1 VNYGAAFAATLRL
14 DPRKQ
19 EAMSVPLAIAKPPVR
34 ALMALDQGS
43 GSPAR
48 PVVEQGDRVRRG
60 TVLAVP
66 AGPGSTVLHA
76 PISGRVLGLA
86 TRPLGNAAGAG
97 PCIVIESDGADAVD
111 PGITGPGDY
120 REFGPE
126 RLLEH
131 LQHSGIVGLGGAAFP
146 AAIKLGAA
154 RAGRIERLVLNG
166 AECEPWICCDD
177 ALMRERAP
185 EVVLGAR
192 IICHVTGASHC
203 TIALEDDKPEAL
215 QALRAAAARS
225 PWPELEIVSL
235 PTLYPS
241 GAETTLLAMLT
252 GREVPSDGLPSDV
265 GLLCHNVGTA
275 AAVARYVSTGEPLI
289 SRIVTVT
296 GSAVVRPRNLEARIG
311 TPISEL
317 IEACGG
323 YTGQP
328 RRLIAGG
335 AMTGIALSTDEVPLS
350 KGMNCIVVA
359 SDADL
364 ASAPAE
370 LPCIRCG
377 DCANV
382 CPPRLLPQQLYRA
395 VVAADR
401 ELMARHGLLDCIECG
416 CCDYVCPSRIRLK
429 DRFGIARAEELRH
442 RTEHEFASASR
453 QRYELRERRLARM
466 AAAERD
472 AFLRAREMARGDS
485 PRRDED

>member
-1 VNYGAAFAATLRL
+1 MNSAAAFAATLRL
-14 DPRKQ
+14 DSRKT
-19 EAMSVPLAIAKPPVR
+19 EPMRAPLAIAKPPAR
-34 ALMALDQGS
+34 AMMALDQGS
-43 GSPAR
+43 GVLAR
-48 PVVEQGDRVRRG
+48 PVVSEGDHVHRG
-60 TVLAVP
+60 TALAVA
-66 AGPGSTVLHA
+66 AGPGSTMLHS

-86 TRPLGNAAGAG
+86 THPLGNAAGAG
-97 PCIVIESDGADAVD
+97 PCIVIESDGADETD
-111 PGITGPGDY
+111 PGINGPGDY
-120 REFGPE
+120 RELEPE

-154 RAGRIERLVLNG
+154 RAGHIERLVLNG

-192 IICHVTGASHC
+192 IICHMTGATHC

-215 QALRAAAARS
+215 QALRAAAAESR
-225 PWPELEIVSL
+225 WPELEIVSL

-241 GAETTLLAMLT
+241 GAETTLLTMLT
-252 GREVPSDGLPSDV
+252 GREVPSDGLPGDI

-275 AAVARYVSTGEPLI
+275 AAVARYIRTGEPLI
-289 SRIVTVT
+289 SRVVTVT
-296 GSAVVRPRNLEARIG
+296 GSAVARPRNLEARIG

-323 YTGQP
+323 YTSQP

-335 AMTGIALSTDEVPLS
+335 AMTGIALTTDEVPLS

-359 SDADL
+359 TDTDL

-395 VVAADR
+395 VMAADR

-429 DRFGIARAEELRH
+429 ERFGIARAEELRQ
-442 RTEHEFASASR
+442 RAEHEFASASR
-453 QRYELRERRLARM
+453 QRYELREQRLARM

-472 AFLRAREMARGDS
+472 AFEHARELARGES
-485 PRRDED
+485 PRRDDH